1 MAMVE
6 AGKAESRMGE
16 DIAERTQVRNG
27 VESNA
32 DMRTMNGNSWVVSY
46 ILGLAEEVVDR
57 KKSVSLIGC
66 VSQSGQVP
74 RCPELGNSRG
84 RNWGSWRLESG
95 KQSVRNGMEV
105 YISA

>member
-1 MAMVE
+1 
-6 AGKAESRMGE
+6 MGTLGWCL
-16 DIAERTQVRNG
+16 I
-27 VESNA
+27 
-32 DMRTMNGNSWVVSY
+32 SWDWQRKVVT
-46 ILGLAEEVVDR
+46 R
-57 KKSVSLIGC
+57 KKSVSLIDC